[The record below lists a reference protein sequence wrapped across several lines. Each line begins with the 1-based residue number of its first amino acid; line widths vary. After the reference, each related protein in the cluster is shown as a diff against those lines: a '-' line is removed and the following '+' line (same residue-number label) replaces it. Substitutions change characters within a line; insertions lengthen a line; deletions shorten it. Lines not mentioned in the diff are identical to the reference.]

1 VSTALAIAATTA
13 VLKRILENGIT
24 SANLTG
30 ILNNITVS
38 ALPPDRIPAGENEV
52 SQLNLFL
59 YQVTPNQGWRNA
71 ELPSRDQRGDRLSGP
86 PLAVDLHYL
95 LSAYGAQD
103 LHAEILLGHGMQL
116 FHELPVLSREEI
128 RRVFTPPP
136 PPSPILQRLATAEL
150 ADQEELVKL
159 TPETLS
165 TEEISKLWSVFGE
178 KYRPTAAF
186 LATVVLIRARPAT
199 RAAPPVR
206 EPRVQVVTLRNPV
219 IAAVEPQ
226 TADPLAQVP
235 LTVSGNA
242 LLVPGTVV
250 RFGTGAEVP
259 PASGSTPQRLLVPLP
274 AGLPAGVNT
283 VQVVQPV
290 ALGTPPV
297 PHGGFESN
305 TAAFV
310 LRPALRRRTVA
321 TGQEPDV
328 TVDQVTDTGGGTR
341 SARVTVRLLP
351 DVARRQRVRLLLN
364 EPGAPAGRP
373 PRAYGFDAPSRETD
387 PAETTDTIRVPV
399 NRVVA
404 GDYLLRVR
412 VDGADTA
419 LEADAEG
426 RWRRP
431 GVSIR

>member
-1 VSTALAIAATTA
+1 MSTALAIAATTA
-13 VLKRILENGIT
+13 VLKRILENGIA

-30 ILNNITVS
+30 ILNAITVS
-38 ALPPDRIPAGENEV
+38 VLPPDRIPVGDQEV

-86 PLAVDLHYL
+86 PLAIDLHYL

-103 LHAEILLGHGMQL
+103 FHAEILLGHGMQL
-116 FHELPVLSREEI
+116 FHELPVLSRQEI
-128 RRVFTPPP
+128 RRVFAPPP
-136 PPSPILQRLATAEL
+136 PLSPILQRLATAEL

-186 LATVVLIRARPAT
+186 LATVVLIRAKPAT

-206 EPRVQVVTLRNPV
+206 EPVVQVVPLRNPV
-219 IAAVEPQ
+219 IAGVEPQ
-226 TADPLAQVP
+226 TADPLPPVR
-235 LTVSGNA
+235 LTLSGTA

-250 RFGTGAEVP
+250 RFGAGAEVP
-259 PASGSTPQRLLVPLP
+259 PAPGSSAQRLLVQLP
-274 AGLPAGVNT
+274 SGLPAGVNT

-290 ALGTPPV
+290 TLGTPPI

-310 LRPALRRRTVA
+310 LRPAIKRRTVA
-321 TGQEPDV
+321 TGEEPDV
-328 TVDQVTDTGGGTR
+328 TVDQVSDTGGGTR
-341 SARVTVRLLP
+341 SARVTVRLVP
-351 DVARRQRVRLLLN
+351 EVAKRQRVRLLLN
-364 EPGAPAGRP
+364 EPGAPTDRP
-373 PRAYGFDAPSRETD
+373 PRAYGFDAPSREAD
-387 PAETTDTIRVPV
+387 PAETTDTIQVAVSRI
-399 NRVVA
+399 VA
-404 GDYLLRVR
+404 GDYVLRVR

-419 LEADAEG
+419 LETDQED

-431 GVSIR
+431 EVTVR